1 MLVIRPARTALSGQS
16 LRLWLRAIPDG
27 VRCGRETK
35 IRGMGF
41 YQNQLF
47 PRVQDKIMARKST
60 RSVRARVCDSL
71 EGAVVEVGLGS
82 GLNASYCPAAS
93 Q

>member
-1 MLVIRPARTALSGQS
+1 
-16 LRLWLRAIPDG
+16 
-27 VRCGRETK
+27 
-35 IRGMGF
+35 MGF
-41 YQNQLF
+41 YQNQPF
-47 PRVQDKIMARKST
+47 PRVQDKIMACKST